1 MAARILS
8 IEIGNSITRVCEMDF
23 RVKNPKVY
31 KYFCV
36 PTPQGVL
43 EDGFIHENAEFTLT
57 LKRALSDNK
66 IKTKSVI
73 FSVTSSKIV
82 TREITIPAIKMN
94 QVGSYVRA
102 NANDYF
108 PIDLSV
114 YEIAHV
120 VLGVEKEEG
129 GKDKYRVMVMAAG
142 KDLISGYAKFASN
155 CGLRLNC
162 IDYTG
167 NGVYQIMKNEC
178 GDTPTL
184 VIKIE
189 DNSTIASVIANNSLI
204 LQRNLAY
211 GIERAINTLME
222 SPEFYESSYKEAF
235 NTICQRAC
243 IKVALSDRTRI
254 QEYDD
259 TTDDSP
265 QASEARD
272 KITATFS
279 QLIGNLV
286 RVVELYN
293 SKNPLEPVKQ
303 VIIAGVGGEVRNLS
317 KLFANEMG
325 LPTKVLKNLSS
336 VTVYHSADDEAK
348 MGRFV
353 GVMGAGIEPVG
364 LINAE
369 VKQKGAK
376 KVNYSLLT
384 ILVILLFGGVIA
396 GICGTA
402 FVAYNEEK
410 NVEKQLL
417 AKEAQY
423 AEAEEIHNQYMAVQG
438 FYADLEAKY
447 KLTKNPNDNMVSFLQ
462 ELEEKLPSDVNLTT
476 LTSDTE
482 KASML
487 FKVADYEEAAKVLQ
501 ILRSFASVRDVT
513 VGNASEESESDQET
527 DVEDVR
533 ISFEAICYYWPDG
546 VLETQETSEAEEAG
560 EAEGTEETE
569 E

>member
-1 MAARILS
+1 
-8 IEIGNSITRVCEMDF
+8 MDF
-23 RVKNPKVY
+23 RVKNPKIY
-31 KYFCV
+31 KYFCI

-43 EDGFIHENAEFTLT
+43 EDGFVQENAEFALSIR
-57 LKRALSDNK
+57 RALSENK
-66 IKTKSVI
+66 IRTKNVV

-94 QVGSYVRA
+94 QVGGYVRA

-142 KDLISGYAKFASN
+142 KDLIAGYAQFAAS
-155 CGLRLNC
+155 CGLRLSSV
-162 IDYTG
+162 DYTG
-167 NGVYQIMKNEC
+167 NGVYQVMKNEC
-178 GDTPTL
+178 GDVPTL
-184 VIKIE
+184 VIKVE

-211 GIERAINTLME
+211 GIERAVNTLME

-235 NTICQRAC
+235 HTICQRAC
-243 IKVALSDRTRI
+243 VKVALSDRTRV
-254 QEYDD
+254 QEYDEAVD
-259 TTDDSP
+259 ESQ
-265 QASEARD
+265 QAAEARA

-293 SKNPLEPVKQ
+293 SKEPLNPIQQ
-303 VIIAGVGGEVRNLS
+303 VIMVGLGGEVKNLS
-317 KLFANEMG
+317 KLFTNEMG
-325 LPTKVLKNLSS
+325 IPTKVLRTLSS
-336 VTVYHSADDEAK
+336 VTTYQSMEEPNL
-348 MGRFV
+348 GRYV
-353 GVMGAGIEPVG
+353 GPVGAGIESVG
-364 LINAE
+364 LVNVE
-369 VKQKGAK
+369 SKQKGVK
-376 KVNYSLLT
+376 KVNYAPLT
-384 ILVILLFGGVIA
+384 VLVIILFMGIIA
-396 GICGTA
+396 AICIM
-402 FVAYNEEK
+402 AYLPYKEAKDTETS
-410 NVEKQLL
+410 LL
-417 AKEAQY
+417 AKEKQY
-423 AEAEEIHNQYMAVQG
+423 AEAEVVHNQYLAVEG
-438 FYADLEAKY
+438 LYNDLEEKY

-482 KASML
+482 KASMI

-513 VGNASEESESDQET
+513 VGNASEESNQET
-527 DVEDVR
+527 DAGDVR

-546 VLETQETSEAEEAG
+546 ILETQETG
-560 EAEGTEETE
+560 EAEGTEETVETE